1 MTKRATPK
9 PKTPARSAWID
20 TAYERPN
27 EPLAPRRRF
36 FRRLGVNLGLAVGLI
51 VVSLAAGMF
60 GYWYFDGLSPID
72 AFLNA
77 AMIES
82 GMIVCGD
89 PHEVKQQLEA
99 FEYIGIDQLVFGGPN
114 GIPFDVQRE
123 SIELFAGLYALYS
136 GLTLVATAGLILA
149 PILHRFLHRFHLQ
162 DAGDEG

>member
-36 FRRLGVNLGLAVGLI
+36 FRRLGANLGLAVGLI

-82 GMIVCGD
+82 GM
-89 PHEVKQQLEA
+89 
-99 FEYIGIDQLVFGGPN
+99 GPVDLME
-114 GIPFDVQRE
+114 GKPW
-123 SIELFAGLYALYS
+123 SAKLFAGLYALYS